1 MTSSH
6 RPRHSL
12 DDDDDFLL
20 GDDPAAVPAGAAASP
35 DPDAPEAERSG
46 PPLRGLAM
54 ILTAVAVLLIAWGAY
69 SFFSGRGDDG
79 ADGSDAAA
87 ASSPQQPGRGA
98 AGASAPAAAPT
109 EGADPAA
116 PAAPSAPAQQPGQ
129 SGAAQQPGQAQ
140 QSQQSGRDG
149 AAQQSGQAGQSGQ
162 SAQSGGDVEVD
173 RGRTVV
179 TVLNNSPVQGLASD
193 TAAKLKQDRWSR
205 TGYGNL
211 PDEAGA
217 FPESVVLYP
226 GGNAEAKA
234 AAEAIAADLHIT
246 ARQRDAGIDRQLA
259 GAAMLDGPGPSNVV
273 VVTTRD
279 LR

>member
-1 MTSSH
+1 GS
-6 RPRHSL
+6 
-12 DDDDDFLL
+12 
-20 GDDPAAVPAGAAASP
+20 GAAASP

-79 ADGSDAAA
+79 SDGPSAAGAGGAA
-87 ASSPQQPGRGA
+87 ASTAQQPGRGA

-109 EGADPAA
+109 EGAAPASPAA
-116 PAAPSAPAQQPGQ
+116 PAGEAQR
-129 SGAAQQPGQAQ
+129 SDQA
-140 QSQQSGRDG
+140 GG
-149 AAQQSGQAGQSGQ
+149 AQQSGQAQRSGQDGRSGQSGQ
-162 SAQSGGDVEVD
+162 SGQAAQSGGDVEVD

-193 TAAKLKQDRWSR
+193 TAAKLKQDRWTR

>member
-1 MTSSH
+1 
-6 RPRHSL
+6 
-12 DDDDDFLL
+12 
-20 GDDPAAVPAGAAASP
+20 
-35 DPDAPEAERSG
+35 
-46 PPLRGLAM
+46 
-54 ILTAVAVLLIAWGAY
+54 
-69 SFFSGRGDDG
+69 
-79 ADGSDAAA
+79 
-87 ASSPQQPGRGA
+87 
-98 AGASAPAAAPT
+98 
-109 EGADPAA
+109 
-116 PAAPSAPAQQPGQ
+116 APSAP
-129 SGAAQQPGQAQ
+129 AQQPGQAQ

-149 AAQQSGQAGQSGQ
+149 AAQQSGQAGQA
-162 SAQSGGDVEVD
+162 AQSGGDVEVD

>member
-98 AGASAPAAAPT
+98 AGASAPA
-109 EGADPAA
+109 
-116 PAAPSAPAQQPGQ
+116 
-129 SGAAQQPGQAQ
+129 QQPGQAQ

-149 AAQQSGQAGQSGQ
+149 AAQQSGQAGQA
-162 SAQSGGDVEVD
+162 AQSGGDVEVD

>member
-1 MTSSH
+1 MSGIL
-6 RPRHSL
+6 PQVPCRH
-12 DDDDDFLL
+12 DDDDFLL

-129 SGAAQQPGQAQ
+129 AQ

-149 AAQQSGQAGQSGQ
+149 AAQQSGQAGQA
-162 SAQSGGDVEVD
+162 AQSGGDVEVD

>member
-1 MTSSH
+1 MSET
-6 RPRHSL
+6 P
-12 DDDDDFLL
+12 
-20 GDDPAAVPAGAAASP
+20 PNPPSP
-35 DPDAPEAERSG
+35 DDEQG
-46 PPLRGLAM
+46 Q
-54 ILTAVAVLLIAWGAY
+54 
-69 SFFSGRGDDG
+69 
-79 ADGSDAAA
+79 
-87 ASSPQQPGRGA
+87 QQP
-98 AGASAPAAAPT
+98 PQ
-109 EGADPAA
+109 DP
-116 PAAPSAPAQQPGQ
+116 SQQGQ
-129 SGAAQQPGQAQ
+129 QEPQEHGQPQPDQAQ

-149 AAQQSGQAGQSGQ
+149 AAQQSGQSGQAGQA
-162 SAQSGGDVEVD
+162 AQSGGDVEVD

>member
-20 GDDPAAVPAGAAASP
+20 GDDPAAVPAGPAASP

-79 ADGSDAAA
+79 SDGPSAAGAGGAA
-87 ASSPQQPGRGA
+87 ASTAQQPGRGA

-109 EGADPAA
+109 EGGAPASPAA
-116 PAAPSAPAQQPGQ
+116 PAGEAQRSDQAGGAQQ
-129 SGAAQQPGQAQ
+129 SGQAQ
-140 QSQQSGRDG
+140 QSQQSG
-149 AAQQSGQAGQSGQ
+149 QA
-162 SAQSGGDVEVD
+162 AQSGGDVEVD

-193 TAAKLKQDRWSR
+193 TAAKLKQDRWTR

>member
-1 MTSSH
+1 IPFV
-6 RPRHSL
+6 RYL
-12 DDDDDFLL
+12 DSD
-20 GDDPAAVPAGAAASP
+20 V
-35 DPDAPEAERSG
+35 G
-46 PPLRGLAM
+46 P
-54 ILTAVAVLLIAWGAY
+54 V
-69 SFFSGRGDDG
+69 
-79 ADGSDAAA
+79 SDADYTYGY
-87 ASSPQQPGRGA
+87 S
-98 AGASAPAAAPT
+98 
-109 EGADPAA
+109 
-116 PAAPSAPAQQPGQ
+116 
-129 SGAAQQPGQAQ
+129 QALK
-140 QSQQSGRDG
+140 DG
-149 AAQQSGQAGQSGQ
+149 VVRPVVFLAYSGQA
-162 SAQSGGDVEVD
+162 AQSGGDVEVD